1 MRVHGNLLKVV
12 VLILCLLS
20 LPSAFAADPP
30 QASPPAG
37 AKKIVFLQ
45 LPITLQGTFKPM
57 ERGEVLAYLEK
68 DVETLAPSVDLI
80 VPAPDDP
87 RLNDLTPGSNP
98 SPAMALKLAQ
108 AFQADFVCWGTI
120 SFALRQTVVHAGA
133 DSPVYQYLISVEGIA
148 DVQVFD
154 PTVNTVVVD
163 QTLFQSNN
171 GVTRALEN
179 SNPYL
184 VLEKK
189 LATDCVQDISFELIR
204 ALKDRLMRLEQSH

>member
-1 MRVHGNLLKVV
+1 MRVPGNFFKAV

-20 LPSAFAADPP
+20 LNSAFAADQP

-45 LPITLQGTFKPM
+45 LPLTLQGTFKPM
-57 ERGEVLAYLEK
+57 ERDEVLNYLEK
-68 DVETLAPSVDLI
+68 DVENLAPAVDLV
-80 VPAPDDP
+80 VPTPDDP
-87 RLNDLTPGSNP
+87 RLKDLTPGINP

-120 SFALRQTVVHAGA
+120 SFALRQTVVQAGA
-133 DSPVYQYLISVEGIA
+133 GSPVYQYLISVEGTA

-163 QTLFQSNN
+163 QTLFQGNN

-179 SNPYL
+179 SDPYL
-184 VLEKK
+184 VLQKK
-189 LATDCVQDISFELIR
+189 LATECVQDISFELIR
-204 ALKDRLMRLEQSH
+204 ALKDRLMRLEQSR